1 MTKGSIAKK
10 SLKNLLWGGVC
21 QLIAIAFGVLIPRL
35 VLVSYGSEVNGLL
48 NSVVQI
54 FSYFTLL
61 EAGIGAVALQA
72 LYKSVATNNQE
83 STNSILSAVNRYYR
97 RIGLFYM
104 SAVIVLS
111 IIYPL
116 IVNSSIPFLTVFL
129 VIIFNGISPVANF
142 LFQGKYNL
150 LLQAEG
156 KIYILNGINTTINIL
171 TSISKITLLSNGFD
185 VVSVQ
190 FAVAIVS
197 LFQMVYIG
205 FYVHRHYQW
214 INLCVT
220 PDLKALSQS
229 KNAFIH
235 QVSGLIFFNTDAILL
250 SIFIGLKSV
259 SIYAMY
265 SLLFGMIKTLMATV
279 NSSVLFFLGQKFN
292 IDKKDFLRLESIY
305 ETFYIGI
312 IFLLYTIATIFIIP
326 FMKLYTKGVD
336 DANYQMNYLPTL
348 FMITNILSYIRV
360 PGVQIIGFAGHFQK
374 TQNRAILEA
383 LIKLI
388 ISFALVNSM
397 GIYGVLLGSIA
408 ALCYRTNDTLFYVA
422 HRILRISVTS
432 IYKKVFAYGTMTALI
447 MIIANYLNPNLS
459 DYINIVLY
467 ATLYTIGAIPLYLL
481 AAFLCDRDVWNLLK
495 TLFKKVKT
503 RFS

>member
-171 TSISKITLLSNGFD
+171 TSISK
-185 VVSVQ
+185 
-190 FAVAIVS
+190 
-197 LFQMVYIG
+197 
-205 FYVHRHYQW
+205 
-214 INLCVT
+214 
-220 PDLKALSQS
+220 
-229 KNAFIH
+229 
-235 QVSGLIFFNTDAILL
+235 
-250 SIFIGLKSV
+250 
-259 SIYAMY
+259 
-265 SLLFGMIKTLMATV
+265 
-279 NSSVLFFLGQKFN
+279 
-292 IDKKDFLRLESIY
+292 
-305 ETFYIGI
+305 
-312 IFLLYTIATIFIIP
+312 LLYYP
-326 FMKLYTKGVD
+326 MVL
-336 DANYQMNYLPTL
+336 M
-348 FMITNILSYIRV
+348 
-360 PGVQIIGFAGHFQK
+360 
-374 TQNRAILEA
+374 
-383 LIKLI
+383 
-388 ISFALVNSM
+388 SFPSNSQ
-397 GIYGVLLGSIA
+397 
-408 ALCYRTNDTLFYVA
+408 
-422 HRILRISVTS
+422 
-432 IYKKVFAYGTMTALI
+432 
-447 MIIANYLNPNLS
+447 
-459 DYINIVLY
+459 
-467 ATLYTIGAIPLYLL
+467 
-481 AAFLCDRDVWNLLK
+481 
-495 TLFKKVKT
+495 
-503 RFS
+503 